1 MAHIAVS
8 SNAAIGWGAAGKQL
22 YARNVARLWKFN
34 IIAAVAS
41 TGEVWYAVNNGY
53 NNATTVW

>member
-1 MAHIAVS
+1 MRRC
-8 SNAAIGWGAAGKQL
+8 WGRVGEQL
-22 YARNVARLWKFN
+22 CLRDVYRLWKYN

>member
-1 MAHIAVS
+1 MRR
-8 SNAAIGWGAAGKQL
+8 GWGRVGEQL
-22 YARNVARLWKFN
+22 CLRDVYRLWKYN